1 MIHALF
7 TYPFLQYAL
16 ITGLIIGIV
25 APFMGVF
32 LVVRRLSLIADA
44 LSHITLAGVAGG
56 LLIGEWVAAI
66 SGWDPILF
74 GMIFAV
80 IGALLIEQ
88 LRKTYKHYQDLAIP
102 IILTAGI
109 GLAVVFISL
118 SKRNI
123 GDIFGY
129 LFGNILAITFSD
141 FVRVLVAGSIVL
153 LLILLFYKELLY
165 LSFDEESAKIS
176 GIPHGMI
183 NLLFA
188 ILIALVIS
196 VSMQVVGILLVS
208 AMITLPVAIALQW
221 AKSFK
226 QTFIYA
232 MLFGELSVILGLV
245 SAYYFDLASGGAIT
259 LILVLFLLLSMMIKK
274 IRVVRK
280 V

>member
-1 MIHALF
+1 MIDALL

-16 ITGLIIGIV
+16 ITGFIIGAI
-25 APFMGVF
+25 APLMGVF

-44 LSHITLAGVAGG
+44 LSHITLAGVAAG
-56 LLIGEWVAAI
+56 LLLSEWVASFA
-66 SGWDPILF
+66 GLDPILF

-88 LRKTYKHYQDLAIP
+88 LRKTYQHYQELAIP
-102 IILTAGI
+102 ILLTTGI
-109 GLAVVFISL
+109 GLAVVLISL
-118 SKRNI
+118 SKRST
-123 GDIFGY
+123 GDVFGY
-129 LFGNILAITFSD
+129 LFGNILAITSTD
-141 FVRVLVAGSIVL
+141 FVRVVIAGSIII
-153 LLILLFYKELLY
+153 LLIFLFYKELLY
-165 LSFDEESAKIS
+165 LSFDEENAKIS
-176 GIPHGMI
+176 GMPHALI

-188 ILIALVIS
+188 VMIALVIS

-226 QTFIYA
+226 QTFLYA
-232 MLFGELSVILGLV
+232 MLFGELAVLLGMI

-259 LILVLFLLLSMMIKK
+259 LILVLFLLISMSIKK
-274 IRVVRK
+274 IRALSK